1 MLENVQLVFAIFGFV
16 TVIFIIIELVLD
28 VDTFAGR
35 LISKIKQAKLDKRKE
50 D

>member
-1 MLENVQLVFAIFGFV
+1 MLENVQLLFAIFGLI
-16 TVIFIIIELVLD
+16 TVIFIIVELVLD

-35 LISKIKQAKLDKRKE
+35 LISKIKQSKSKQREE

>member
-1 MLENVQLVFAIFGFV
+1 MIENVVVLFAIFGV
-16 TVIFIIIELVLD
+16 ITVLVIFIELVLD

-35 LISKIKQAKLDKRKE
+35 LISKIKQAKLKKRKE

>member
-1 MLENVQLVFAIFGFV
+1 MLENVQLLFAIFGLITV
-16 TVIFIIIELVLD
+16 VVIFIELVLD

-35 LISKIKQAKLDKRKE
+35 FISKVKKSKSEKREE